1 MSLLCISS
9 FFSPSVL
16 LRLLKH
22 VKLII
27 FENYNE
33 CKTKHFFLIKK
44 VVTWFD
50 KKKKNNMAEKE
61 HWWREESIT
70 EYTKEED
77 YFWGLKED
85 LIAEDPKE
93 NPFNEKPKD
102 NAINGDPQ
110 EL

>member
-1 MSLLCISS
+1 
-9 FFSPSVL
+9 
-16 LRLLKH
+16 
-22 VKLII
+22 
-27 FENYNE
+27 
-33 CKTKHFFLIKK
+33 
-44 VVTWFD
+44 
-50 KKKKNNMAEKE
+50 MAEKE
-61 HWWREESIT
+61 HWWREEFIT

-102 NAINGDPQ
+102 NAINGNPQ